1 MIPGSGTAKIEQ
13 YTEALRAGFIRVL
26 AVSIRHKLY
35 NEQTLTLELTSEAQ
49 SESIVLTFLNV
60 AQLRLDNLHPGTA
73 CYLAIRPMASDQ
85 WEAIS
90 YQICSLEQDFTLSFF
105 CRDFEIS
112 GINPDSEVGN
122 PVKTS
127 TYICRK
133 I

>member
-1 MIPGSGTAKIEQ
+1 MIPSSGNAKIEQ
-13 YTEALRAGFIRVL
+13 YAEALRAGFVRVL
-26 AVSIRHKLY
+26 AVSIRHTLY
-35 NEQTLTLELTSEAQ
+35 NEQSLTLELTSEAQ

-73 CYLAIRPMASDQ
+73 CYLAVRHISSDQ

-112 GINPDSEVGN
+112 RTNV
-122 PVKTS
+122 TS
-127 TYICRK
+127 M
-133 I
+133 